1 MRAIA
6 RLLGHFLWNLALC
19 AGWVAFTLVLLLTLA
34 ERSGMLAD
42 ALRDALHRRAG
53 ALPVTLQ
60 AARVAW
66 FDTRIDLVGLQVGD
80 GTGAVHLDTLE
91 VHWGLASQS
100 GFEIRGLVVRAGR
113 ARITNDLVQA
123 LEQRFGGG
131 AGAASS

>member
-6 RLLGHFLWNLALC
+6 RLLGHFLWNLALF

-66 FDTRIDLVGLQVGD
+66 FDTRIDLLGLQAAHP
-80 GTGAVHLDTLE
+80 TRPLHLHTLQ
-91 VHWGLASQS
+91 VPWGLPSHP
-100 GFEIRGLVVRAGR
+100 
-113 ARITNDLVQA
+113 
-123 LEQRFGGG
+123 
-131 AGAASS
+131 